1 MDVEYKKILI
11 NELVFGCPK
20 GSALSNCLTRELR
33 KLPLEKRIKIVNNL
47 ENEEIDFII
56 KNHRECRLSRER
68 E

>member
-1 MDVEYKKILI
+1 MDIEYKKILI
-11 NELVFGCPK
+11 NDLLFCCPQ

-33 KLPLEKRIKIVNNL
+33 KLPLEKRMKIVNEL

-56 KNHRECRLSRER
+56 KHHRKCRLSRER